1 MASGDPL
8 ILGNAF
14 NTANNQSTILT
25 RVDNVQTSG
34 RNVLW
39 VHGSMP
45 DAQAIRAD
53 GFGSGQGVLAVNH
66 TYGMGAWGLSQS
78 GMGVRGDAW
87 YEGRMTLG
95 IGVGAFARSG
105 VGVWA
110 ECANK
115 ETGFAGIFNGTLR
128 VNGNLEI
135 FGTKAAVVA
144 HPDGSLR
151 QLYCVESPESW
162 FEDFGEA
169 RLKGGKAEVSI
180 DPRFAA
186 LISGPIQ
193 VFLTPYGE
201 SNGLYV
207 ARRTSKSFVVREQ
220 GGGKNTLVFGY
231 RVVAKRKG
239 IDAPRL
245 RKVAPTPELKPQSP
259 AKLAAIK
266 PPKPRAR

>member
-8 ILGNAF
+8 ILGNSF

-25 RVDNVQTSG
+25 RVDTLQTSG

-39 VHGSMP
+39 VSGSMP
-45 DAQAIRAD
+45 DAQAVRAD

-66 TYGMGAWGLSQS
+66 TYGTGAWGLTQS
-78 GMGVRGDAW
+78 GMGVRGDAF
-87 YEGRMTLG
+87 YDGRMTLG
-95 IGVGAFARSG
+95 IGVGAFSKRG
-105 VGVWA
+105 VGIWA
-110 ECANK
+110 ECDDK

-144 HPDGSLR
+144 HPDGSMR
-151 QLYCVESPESW
+151 QLYCVESPDSW

-169 RLKGGKAEVSI
+169 KLKGGKAEVTI
-180 DPRFAA
+180 DPKFAA
-186 LISGPIQ
+186 LVSGPVQI
-193 VFLTPYGE
+193 FLTPYGE

-207 ARRTSKSFVVREQ
+207 ARRTSRSFVVREQ
-220 GGGKNTLVFGY
+220 LGGKSSLIFGY

-239 IDAPRL
+239 VDAPRL
-245 RKVAPTPELKPQSP
+245 RKVARTPELKRQSLP
-259 AKLAAIK
+259 NIK
-266 PPKPRAR
+266 PRKRGR